1 MRSKKAGESGHFV
14 RTISLR
20 CYKILMQ
27 LFMLLY
33 SGRNAVVHLCKT
45 FSMFPLWS
53 VGEDTNVENAFFSL
67 KSDVLFLKFLTFNR
81 CQ

>member
-1 MRSKKAGESGHFV
+1 MSKVVTLCAL

-33 SGRNAVVHLCKT
+33 SGRNAVVHPCKT
-45 FSMFPLWS
+45 FLMCPLWS
-53 VGEDTNVENAFFSL
+53 VGEGTNLKMRFFF
-67 KSDVLFLKFLTFNR
+67 KSDVLFLKFSPHRGNPFNR
-81 CQ
+81 